1 MLYYNF
7 KTILELRGITQ
18 PFGYLRKN
26 GFSQNLS
33 YRITSEETGSLHLKV
48 IERLCKLLNCTP
60 KDVLFW
66 KPDKPEDDNPNHPL
80 YFLKKDLS
88 ESYNIIKTMGKI
100 PVSEAKRLIEELRKN
115 KT

>member
-7 KTILELRGITQ
+7 KTILELRGITK

-33 YRITSEETGSLHLKV
+33 YRISSGETGSLHLKV
-48 IERLCKLLNCTP
+48 VERLCKLLNCTP
-60 KDVLFW
+60 HDALVW
-66 KPDKPEDDNPNHPL
+66 KPDKPADDNPKHPL

-100 PVSEAKRLIEELRKN
+100 PVSEAKRLIEDMRIN

>member
-7 KTILELRGITQ
+7 KTILELRGVTK

-26 GFSQNLS
+26 GFSQNIS
-33 YRITSEETGSLHLKV
+33 YRITSEEPGSLHLKV
-48 IERLCKLLNCTP
+48 VERVCKLLNCTP

-80 YFLKKDLS
+80 YSLKKDLS
-88 ESYNIIKTMGKI
+88 ESYNIIKAMGKI
-100 PVSEAKRLIEELRKN
+100 PVSDAKRLIEEM
-115 KT
+115 KTKKT